1 LRFFYKLVHS
11 LIEQQIGIMCSEV
24 ITVNLPVG
32 VIVEDPAPG
41 NVVPDVSCVV
51 TVVQLPVMILKKM

>member
-1 LRFFYKLVHS
+1 
-11 LIEQQIGIMCSEV
+11 MCSEV